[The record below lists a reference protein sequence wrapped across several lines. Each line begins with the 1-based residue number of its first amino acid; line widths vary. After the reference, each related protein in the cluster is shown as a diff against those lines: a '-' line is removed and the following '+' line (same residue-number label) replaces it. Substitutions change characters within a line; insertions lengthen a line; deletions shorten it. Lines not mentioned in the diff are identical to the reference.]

1 MEQFR
6 ICPFCGRQYH
16 HNLYVCP
23 ECGASCR
30 DRYSFQQLVDD
41 SFSRVKKVAIT
52 HTIKRLDKLEKT
64 LNKLD
69 EDLTKFLSV

>member
-6 ICPFCGRQYH
+6 ICPFCGRQYCR
-16 HNLYVCP
+16 NLYVCP
-23 ECGASCR
+23 ECGATCR

-41 SFSRVKKVAIT
+41 SFSRVKEVAIT
-52 HTIKRLDKLEKT
+52 HTINRLDKLEEK